1 VSGSGDGDPRPVILV
16 TVGTMH
22 HRFNRLMDWVESWL
36 RSRPD
41 AARVVVQHG
50 TSRLPDG
57 AEGFPMCS
65 RDELLEIIRDSQVV
79 VTQGGPGGIMDA
91 RDCGIM
97 PIVVPRRAEL
107 DEHVDDHQVRFCGYM
122 VREGLIQLADTEE
135 QLHAR
140 LDAAVADPAALQ
152 VAVEAADVEAAVTR
166 TGELIE
172 DLVRRKP
179 ARHRRKS
186 AAR

>member
-1 VSGSGDGDPRPVILV
+1 MTAPGNGPDLPVVLV

-36 RSRPD
+36 RSRPGT
-41 AARVVVQHG
+41 ARVVVQHG
-50 TSRLPDG
+50 TSRLPAG

-65 RDELLEIIRDSQVV
+65 QDELLEIIRTSEVV

-97 PIVVPRRAEL
+97 PIVVPRRAEF

-122 VREGLIQLADTEE
+122 VREGMVKLAESE
-135 QLHAR
+135 QQLHAL
-140 LDAAVADPAALQ
+140 LDDAVADPTSLRVTVQ
-152 VAVEAADVEAAVTR
+152 TADVEAAVTR
-166 TGELIE
+166 MGELIE
-172 DLVRRKP
+172 DLVRRRP
-179 ARHRRKS
+179 ARHRRGS
-186 AAR
+186 SPG